1 MRKRFL
7 VLGLALA
14 QLWGCSSN
22 DGGGPPAKTPAE
34 LLAEGWQAFANKNY
48 QLAHD
53 DFASATQGNANLADA
68 YNGSGW
74 ANAKLNALGA
84 AVTSFNAGLGK
95 DSANLQMK
103 AGLSFVFNA
112 QKLYISS
119 IAYDSTVLHADSTW
133 SFSRDTSINAAD
145 LHLLL
150 AEDYFALT
158 PPDFFS
164 SKREVRILDT
174 SFVADVATLAGQTAL
189 AAEIETLRGIY

>member
-1 MRKRFL
+1 VRKRFL
-7 VLGLALA
+7 VLGLAIA
-14 QLWGCSSN
+14 QLWGCSK
-22 DGGGPPAKTPAE
+22 DEGGAPAKTPAE
-34 LLAEGWQAFANKNY
+34 LVAEGWQAYANRNY

-53 DFASATQGNANLADA
+53 DFASATQGNGNLADA

-74 ANAKLNALGA
+74 ANAKLNALGG
-84 AVTSFNAGLGK
+84 AVTSFNSGLGK

-158 PPDFFS
+158 PPDFIS

-174 SFVADVATLAGQTAL
+174 SFVADVGTLPGQTAL